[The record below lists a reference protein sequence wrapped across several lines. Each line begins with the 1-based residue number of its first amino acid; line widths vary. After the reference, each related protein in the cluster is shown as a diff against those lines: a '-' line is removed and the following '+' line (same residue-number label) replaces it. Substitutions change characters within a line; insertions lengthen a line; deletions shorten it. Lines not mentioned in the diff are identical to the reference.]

1 MRCAVC
7 RTRRSTW
14 ALMAAHQQQHDHR
27 GPCQCGGYAWPH
39 RPGSPCC
46 DHNPLAALH
55 RAQREG
61 ACDDDLAELYWHL
74 PGRPSEACPF

>member
-1 MRCAVC
+1 MMRCAVC
-7 RTRRSTW
+7 RTRR
-14 ALMAAHQQQHDHR
+14 
-27 GPCQCGGYAWPH
+27 
-39 RPGSPCC
+39 CC